1 MTARDLRQARS
12 TGALPLR
19 PRDLSL
25 LSRQNGDFQVFS
37 GDRLYLS
44 PAFPA
49 AETVARVASQRCP
62 IPSASGALRMDYI
75 NPPCNDLSSDGDNP
89 LNFVFRS
96 KGSLHCRPLPRT
108 PILACGRHPPL
119 CSGRFVLTNS
129 NTSRKI
135 RRPASLRSDGV
146 HLRPGMVFDF
156 LDGIN
161 FNCLGRTARR
171 RFLHRAKA
179 ESKPKTSSNA
189 LAVFGPED

>member
-25 LSRQNGDFQVFS
+25 FSRQNGDFQVSS

-75 NPPCNDLSSDGDNP
+75 NPPYNGLSSDGDNP

-96 KGSLHCRPLPRT
+96 KGSLHYLP
-108 PILACGRHPPL
+108 
-119 CSGRFVLTNS
+119 
-129 NTSRKI
+129 
-135 RRPASLRSDGV
+135 SL
-146 HLRPGMVFDF
+146 
-156 LDGIN
+156 
-161 FNCLGRTARR
+161 
-171 RFLHRAKA
+171 
-179 ESKPKTSSNA
+179 
-189 LAVFGPED
+189 